1 MFHRRC
7 FRSRIIII
15 LGADLDTRG
24 THGGRAT
31 RDGTTSAARRH
42 PKESMAR
49 EWKKR
54 TDAGRLVG
62 AQLSSIQGRACSYTI
77 RANVPIQ
84 MVFRM
89 GLISP
94 ARFASARTIA
104 LPSGRYDRN
113 FDLTSIYRGLWRRT
127 RGTVHS
133 CLSRGANNSVG
144 GAAVTFVISMAECF
158 RVPFSSWSSPVAPIS
173 LSLSLSPPRSSK
185 GLGEIVTIG
194 EVTGSPVPSDCTV
207 ASVVSRLGAKGAR
220 NLFVLVV
227 IGRRL
232 LLLLP
237 PPLAFCSSAS
247 AAVSSLRNKVT
258 AERSATLKP
267 RAGNGSRRPEA
278 KYVPRILSDRDGGGA
293 VLLCFCTR
301 TVYRSRSHP

>member
-1 MFHRRC
+1 MGRSTRAFLEVRIIVSEAR
-7 FRSRIIII
+7 RSRS
-15 LGADLDTRG
+15 LYQWP
-24 THGGRAT
+24 
-31 RDGTTSAARRH
+31 SVSESPSRR
-42 PKESMAR
+42 
-49 EWKKR
+49 
-54 TDAGRLVG
+54 GRL
-62 AQLSSIQGRACSYTI
+62 
-77 RANVPIQ
+77 
-84 MVFRM
+84 
-89 GLISP
+89 
-94 ARFASARTIA
+94 
-104 LPSGRYDRN
+104 PSLL
-113 FDLTSIYRGLWRRT
+113 F
-127 RGTVHS
+127 
-133 CLSRGANNSVG
+133 
-144 GAAVTFVISMAECF
+144 
-158 RVPFSSWSSPVAPIS
+158 